1 MPTPKLTVALD
12 NIEHRAKIRKLRV
25 VVVIPNTPPSVED
38 SKLNMNFFH
47 DHLDTHGYVASK
59 NQEGIEAFARL

>member
-12 NIEHRAKIRKLRV
+12 NFENRARFRNLRN
-25 VVVIPNTPPSVED
+25 VVVIPNTPLSVED
-38 SKLNMNFFH
+38 SKLNINLFY
-47 DHLDTHGYVASK
+47 DYLDAHGYVAPK